1 MVAGTLG
8 VFAVGLALGFL
19 GAGGASIA
27 LPVLVYLVG
36 LDVHG
41 AVALSILL
49 VGGSSVF
56 GALLN
61 ARQGYVRWNTALAF
75 APSGIAGAVLGSAW
89 SYRFSGRA
97 LLLCFSALLLVTASR
112 MMMGE
117 SEAAVPAARRKWHW
131 FVLAGFA
138 IGLLIGL
145 LGVGGGFVL
154 VPAMVYVAG
163 LSMREAVGTSL
174 LVSAI
179 NSAAAFAGHASQ
191 QRMPWRAAALLL
203 VCAAV
208 GMAAG
213 VGLSH
218 RTEPARLRRYFA
230 GLLLVLAGYMLW
242 RNW

>member
-1 MVAGTLG
+1 M
-8 VFAVGLALGFL
+8 ALGFL
-19 GAGGASIA
+19 GAGGTSIA

-36 LDVHG
+36 LDVYG

-49 VGGSSVF
+49 VGGSSAF

-61 ARQGYVRWNTALAF
+61 ARHGCVRGRTALAF
-75 APSGIAGAVLGSAW
+75 SASGIAGAVLGAAW
-89 SYRFSGRA
+89 SYRLSGRA
-97 LLLCFSALLLVTASR
+97 LLLTFSVLLLVAAAR
-112 MMMGE
+112 MMIGE
-117 SEAAVPAARRKWHW
+117 SEAAAPAVRRGWLW
-131 FVLAGFA
+131 IVIAGFVV
-138 IGLLIGL
+138 GGLIGL
-145 LGVGGGFVL
+145 LGVGGGFLL
-154 VPAMVYVAG
+154 VPAMIYVAG

-174 LVSAI
+174 LVSAV
-179 NSAAAFAGHASQ
+179 NSAAAFAGHAAQ

-203 VCAAV
+203 ACTAV

-230 GLLLVLAGYMLW
+230 ALLLVLAGYMLW